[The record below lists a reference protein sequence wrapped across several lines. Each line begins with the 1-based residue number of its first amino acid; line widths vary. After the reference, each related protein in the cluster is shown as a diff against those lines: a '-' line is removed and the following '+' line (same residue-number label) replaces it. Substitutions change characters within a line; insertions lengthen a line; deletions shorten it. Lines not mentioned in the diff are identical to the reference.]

1 MAEKAFLSSIQAKRS
16 NFVRVKKRAKTGSSS
31 EMCKECFKH
40 TERTVF
46 KFAMPR
52 EVVAEKKMS
61 GWKCSHHHLHF

>member
-1 MAEKAFLSSIQAKRS
+1 M
-16 NFVRVKKRAKTGSSS
+16 VKKRAKTGSS

-61 GWKCSHHHLHF
+61 GWKCSHHHLYF